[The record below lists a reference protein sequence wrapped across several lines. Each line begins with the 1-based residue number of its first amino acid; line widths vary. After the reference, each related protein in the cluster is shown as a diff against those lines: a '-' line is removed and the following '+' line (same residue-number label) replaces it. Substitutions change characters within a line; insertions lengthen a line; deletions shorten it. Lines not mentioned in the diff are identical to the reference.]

1 MPTRSL
7 LEPGEIPV
15 LRRVTRYIIRR
26 RLITLLVLLT
36 MDRYPAQEQVGGD
49 AKIPTILY
57 YDELG
62 NVRAAGA
69 EALSD
74 NIQHEAEEND
84 WIKAEW

>member
-1 MPTRSL
+1 M
-7 LEPGEIPV
+7 
-15 LRRVTRYIIRR
+15 
-26 RLITLLVLLT
+26 ITT
-36 MDRYPAQEQVGGD
+36 RYPAQEQVGGD

-69 EALSD
+69 EALGD
-74 NIQHEAEEND
+74 NVQHEADENK

>member
-1 MPTRSL
+1 
-7 LEPGEIPV
+7 
-15 LRRVTRYIIRR
+15 
-26 RLITLLVLLT
+26 LT
-36 MDRYPAQEQVGGD
+36 TNRYPAQEQIGGD

-69 EALSD
+69 EVLID
-74 NIQHEAEEND
+74 YIQHEAEENG

>member
-1 MPTRSL
+1 MN
-7 LEPGEIPV
+7 
-15 LRRVTRYIIRR
+15 
-26 RLITLLVLLT
+26 
-36 MDRYPAQEQVGGD
+36 RYPGQVAGD

-84 WIKAEW
+84 WILAEW